1 VRWPIKERGWGEVSQ
16 SANNISRHLLPSKYL
31 AMNRR
36 EVVQKFLMGG
46 TVLVVVPSVL
56 ESCSKD
62 DSDPTKQDPN
72 PPPSSL
78 EIDLSLPANS
88 ALNTHGNSKIFSNV
102 IVINMGSGFV
112 ALSSICTH
120 EGCTVEYKSSGNL
133 ECPCHGSV
141 YAISGNVLV
150 GPAPRAL
157 RNYTVSQTGTVLTI
171 T

>member
-1 VRWPIKERGWGEVSQ
+1 
-16 SANNISRHLLPSKYL
+16 
-31 AMNRR
+31 MNRR

-78 EIDLSLPANS
+78 EVDLSLPANS
-88 ALNTHGNSKIFSNV
+88 SLNTTGNSKILSNV
-102 IVINMGSGFV
+102 IIINMGSGFV

-120 EGCTVEYKSSGNL
+120 EGCTVAYNSTSGNL

-150 GPAPRAL
+150 GPAPRPL
-157 RNYTVSQTGTVLTI
+157 MKYTVTQVGTILTI

>member
-1 VRWPIKERGWGEVSQ
+1 
-16 SANNISRHLLPSKYL
+16 
-31 AMNRR
+31 MNRR

-62 DSDPTKQDPN
+62 DTDPTQPGTN
-72 PPPSSL
+72 PPVSKL

-88 ALNTHGNSKIFSNV
+88 ALNTTGNSKIFSNV
-102 IVINMGSGFV
+102 IVINMGSGFI

-120 EGCTVEYKSSGNL
+120 EGCTVGYNSTSGNL

-141 YAISGNVLV
+141 YSISGNVLV

-157 RNYTVSQTGTVLTI
+157 MKYTVTQTGTILTI
-171 T
+171 TQ

>member
-1 VRWPIKERGWGEVSQ
+1 
-16 SANNISRHLLPSKYL
+16 
-31 AMNRR
+31 MNRR
-36 EVVQKFLMGG
+36 EVIQKFLMGG
-46 TVLVVVPSVL
+46 TVLFVVPSVL
-56 ESCSKD
+56 VSCSKE
-62 DSDPTKQDPN
+62 DSDPTQVNN
-72 PPPSSL
+72 PPPSNL

-88 ALNTHGNSKIFSNV
+88 ALNTQGNSKILSNV
-102 IVINMGSGFV
+102 IVINMGTGFV

-120 EGCTVEYKSSGNL
+120 EGCTVGYNSTSGNL

-157 RNYTVSQTGTVLTI
+157 RSYTVSQTGTVLTI

>member
-1 VRWPIKERGWGEVSQ
+1 
-16 SANNISRHLLPSKYL
+16 
-31 AMNRR
+31 
-36 EVVQKFLMGG
+36 MGG

-56 ESCSKD
+56 VSCSKE
-62 DSDPTKQDPN
+62 DSDPTQQGT
-72 PPPSSL
+72 PPPSNL

-88 ALNTHGNSKIFSNV
+88 ALNTQGNSKILSNV

-120 EGCTVEYKSSGNL
+120 EGCTVGYNSTSGNL

-157 RNYTVSQTGTVLTI
+157 RTYTVTQTGTILTI

>member
-1 VRWPIKERGWGEVSQ
+1 
-16 SANNISRHLLPSKYL
+16 
-31 AMNRR
+31 MNRR

-46 TVLVVVPSVL
+46 TVLIVVPSVL

-72 PPPSSL
+72 PPPSAL

-88 ALNTHGNSKIFSNV
+88 ALNTTGSSKILSNV
-102 IVINMGSGFV
+102 IIINMGSAFV
-112 ALSSICTH
+112 ALSSVCTH
-120 EGCTVEYKSSGNL
+120 EGCTVGYNSTSGNI

-157 RNYTVSQTGTVLTI
+157 RSYTVSQTGTILTI

>member
-1 VRWPIKERGWGEVSQ
+1 
-16 SANNISRHLLPSKYL
+16 
-31 AMNRR
+31 MNRR

-62 DSDPTKQDPN
+62 DSDPTQQGN
-72 PPPSSL
+72 NPPSSL

-88 ALNTHGNSKIFSNV
+88 ALNTQGNSKILSNV
-102 IVINMGSGFV
+102 IIINMGSGFV

-120 EGCTVEYKSSGNL
+120 EGCTVGYNSTSGNL

-141 YAISGNVLV
+141 YAISGNVLT

-157 RNYTVSQTGTVLTI
+157 KKYTVSQTGTILTI